1 MFICPPPVTF
11 LAGVELRRRIVQVC
25 EEIPPTFLLNATMGV
40 SISCRQCLEQYG
52 GSFEQLE

>member
-1 MFICPPPVTF
+1 MFICPPVTF